1 MILEIRLIKNLQNFF
16 TSITPSPP
24 PYPWQFHNVSIS
36 NFTLLVCLSVG
47 QFVSDKLQNGG
58 IDRAQILCGTLHNPT
73 KVYGWS
79 KFQKLAS
86 NKFRFLLNFKIPRNC
101 FYKIREL
108 LFVIVLQC
116 KQRENVHNWNR
127 IDGRKDP
134 ESLV

>member
-36 NFTLLVCLSVG
+36 NCTLLVCLSVG

-73 KVYGWS
+73 EGLWMIQIS
-79 KFQKLAS
+79 KISLQQISIFI
-86 NKFRFLLNFKIPRNC
+86 KF
-101 FYKIREL
+101 
-108 LFVIVLQC
+108 
-116 KQRENVHNWNR
+116 
-127 IDGRKDP
+127 
-134 ESLV
+134 